1 MSTSEI
7 NSKNTPSGN
16 SSEKKLKIVIVILAI
31 ACTVMG
37 ILLFNSG
44 REIGIQGTEI
54 LQLENTALTLKS
66 DLQDMLIQ
74 YDTLTVTNEK
84 MQNEIMGQRSQI
96 EELLKQVDKHKD
108 DAWIIHKLKKEAST
122 LRQVMKGYLVTI
134 DSLNTLNV
142 YLKED
147 NKLLSNELTKV
158 NSQKEELA
166 NKTANL
172 EGIITKGSVLPAMNL
187 VGQAIRVRGSGK
199 QIETNRADK
208 AEMIKLCCTIGENK
222 IAQHGKK
229 DLYLRIISP
238 DGEVLDDG
246 TGSPKTFTFDK
257 VSGKYSVKRDIDY
270 AGQPQ
275 EVCVYYTVN
284 SALSTGQYILELYE
298 SESKIGVAKFD
309 LK

>member
-1 MSTSEI
+1 MSTSE
-7 NSKNTPSGN
+7 NTSKSTPSNN
-16 SSEKKLKIVIVILAI
+16 SSEKKLKIIIVILAI

-37 ILLFNSG
+37 VLLFNSG

-96 EELLKQVDKHKD
+96 EELLKQVEKHKD

-122 LRQVMKGYLVTI
+122 LRQVMRGYLVTI

-142 YLKED
+142 HLKED
-147 NKLLSNELTKV
+147 NQLLNKELTKV
-158 NSQKEELA
+158 TSQKEELA
-166 NKTANL
+166 SKTANL
-172 EGIITKGSVLPAMNL
+172 EGIITKGSVLPALN
-187 VGQAIRVRGSGK
+187 VTAGAIRVRGSGK

-229 DLYLRIISP
+229 VLYLRIISP

-270 AGQPQ
+270 DGQPQ
-275 EVCVYYTVN
+275 EVCVYYSVN

-298 SESKIGVAKFD
+298 AESKIAVAKFD

>member
-1 MSTSEI
+1 MSTPQ
-7 NSKNTPSGN
+7 NSPKATENE
-16 SSEKKLKIVIVILAI
+16 SSTEKKLKIII
-31 ACTVMG
+31 G
-37 ILLFNSG
+37 ILVLICLVLGVLLFRSS
-44 REIGIQGTEI
+44 REVGVQVTEI
-54 LQLENTALTLKS
+54 LELENSALSLKS

-96 EELLKQVDKHKD
+96 EDLLKEVEKHKD

-134 DSLNTLNV
+134 DSLNTLNIH
-142 YLKED
+142 LKED
-147 NKLLSNELTKV
+147 NQILSSELTKV
-158 NSQKEELA
+158 TSQKDQLA
-166 NKTANL
+166 NKTADL

-187 VGQAIRVRGSGK
+187 VGEAIRVRGSGK

-208 AEMIKLCCTIGENK
+208 AEMIKLCCSLGENK
-222 IAQHGKK
+222 IAKHGKK
-229 DLYLRIISP
+229 VMYLRIISP

-246 TGSPKTFTFDK
+246 TGSPKTFKFDN

-270 AGQPQ
+270 NGEPQ
-275 EVCVYYTVN
+275 EMCIYYTVN
-284 SALSTGQYILELYE
+284 SSLPTGQYILELYE
-298 SESKIGVAKFD
+298 AESKIGVTRFD